1 MAEVRLIMN
10 DDLISLSSNANNN
23 DNNNNAIYWLE
34 NKVWKENTLKD

>member
-34 NKVWKENTLKD
+34 NKV